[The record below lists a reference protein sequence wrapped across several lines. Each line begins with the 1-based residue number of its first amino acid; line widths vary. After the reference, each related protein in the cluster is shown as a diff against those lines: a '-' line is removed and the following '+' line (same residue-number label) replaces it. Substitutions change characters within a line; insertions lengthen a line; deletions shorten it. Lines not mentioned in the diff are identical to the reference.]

1 MIPHF
6 KQIIEYAAMAPSGH
20 NAQPWKFSAEGHFI
34 KIEPDFNRSLPV
46 ADADH
51 HELYISLGCA
61 LENLILAAAH
71 FGYSANVHY
80 DFNGNANSILI
91 HLFETETPSE
101 DALFEAIPK
110 RHVNRAHYNPA
121 PIPTDMMEEL
131 KTVAKE
137 EDVDL
142 IWITDAGLLEEIT
155 ALTKEACRLQFAN
168 EAYKKE
174 LLQWIRFNEKTARST
189 NDGMLSES
197 LDTLA
202 VPTAVGTFFFEKFVT
217 PRSESNKAEALIENS
232 SALVLFTARE
242 NTRENWVKLGR
253 SFERFALAA
262 TLKNL
267 SHSHL
272 NMPCETASIREKMK
286 DLLRLQDEPLLL
298 IRIGYA
304 LEQMPG
310 SYRRPYEE
318 IISGKLEI

>member
-6 KQIIEYAAMAPSGH
+6 KEIIEYAAMAPSGH
-20 NAQPWKFSAEGHFI
+20 NTQPWKFSAEGHFI

-61 LENLILAAAH
+61 LENLVLAAAH
-71 FGYSANVHY
+71 FGYSSNVHY
-80 DFNGNANSILI
+80 DFNGSSDSIVI
-91 HLFETETPSE
+91 HLFETETPSGDE
-101 DALFEAIPK
+101 LFEAIPK
-110 RHVNRAHYNPA
+110 RHVNRAHYNAA
-121 PIPTDMMEEL
+121 PIPAEIMEEL
-131 KTVAKE
+131 TVVARE

-142 IWITDAGLLEEIT
+142 IWITDDGLLQEMT
-155 ALTKEACRLQFAN
+155 VLTKEACRMQFAN
-168 EAYKKE
+168 EAYKRE
-174 LLQWIRFNEKTARST
+174 LLQWIRFNEKSAYKTK
-189 NDGMLSES
+189 DGMLSES
-197 LDTLA
+197 LDALA
-202 VPTAVGTFFFEKFVT
+202 APTAIGTFFFEKFVT
-217 PRSESNKAEALIENS
+217 PRSEANKAESLIENA

-242 NTRENWVKLGR
+242 HTRENWVKLGR

-272 NMPCETASIREKMK
+272 NMPCETPSIREKMK
-286 DLLRLQDEPLLL
+286 ELLHLQDEPLLL
-298 IRIGYA
+298 IRCGYA
-304 LEQMPG
+304 REQMPG